1 MMTMLVPSSNATVES
16 QPPPPPTTTASTA
29 IHTPSLFATTDEM
42 PSGPPPSR
50 SFSVMAPTELQRSV
64 QRQYDTTTTT
74 EDLPWW
80 QHYYQMYH
88 YHPPQGRKPTLF
100 GPYLLLHTLGEG
112 EFGKVKLGIH
122 IDSSQEVAIKLIKKD
137 NIDSSTRMSK
147 VEREISVLRTVCHPY
162 IVKLY
167 DVIETEKY
175 IGIILQCASGGELF
189 EYILAHRYLKERD
202 ACRLFAQLIS
212 GVHYMHQKHIVHRDL
227 KLENLLLDRDRNVI
241 ITDFGFANQFSSA
254 KDDLMAT
261 SCGSPCYAAPELVVS
276 EGMYVGSAVDIW
288 SCGVILYAMLC
299 GYLPF
304 DDDPANPEGDNINL
318 LYKYILNTQL
328 AFPDYVSDGARD
340 LLQKMLVPDPTK
352 RCTMQTIMEHPWLQ
366 PHRDL
371 FRKTIDVLE
380 REAMETAD
388 LPMPVNNSSNG
399 QKHHQQRNDQQS
411 TAEKEHNVQH
421 TRPLNDDHCTTDLS
435 TPAAISAP
443 SSDDAM
449 VPCNL
454 PMDVDSEHQVPD
466 IAEPYSQKPAAST
479 EQLECNVKG
488 TMSATAADLAVPEI
502 SSIEL
507 PASMHTSASESTTMA
522 TEKHQKQDPIEEQ
535 HQHQQPTTT
544 TTPGGSIL
552 QAKFLSSI
560 QRQGNAQQQQQ
571 QQPPSSSHYHHSAA
585 LSKSTP
591 PQQPIPFS
599 ITSTSTRHRSPS
611 TALPLHPPP
620 QKSHYEP
627 RRKALSLL
635 VNSVADHLQ
644 AQPSTSDRHHH
655 HTGRKGMA
663 FSRKQGN
670 RERAQSV
677 LSQGRY
683 SGFRGVVGK
692 GSENSNDALPRSSM
706 HVMPSVSERAGVFND
721 KDKHKSAGKKLME
734 WFKKK
739 PLSTKDRSFNHLAHG
754 DLLTSDRPLSSL
766 HSPLRAMPLGKSYAV
781 DFNDAK
787 LRTHHGA
794 VDQEALTSGS
804 PMDVLVEV
812 KQVLLS
818 MGIEVK
824 KDGDYKLKCTRQR
837 RKRPNSITASSN
849 NPASC
854 NESAT
859 SSLSNA
865 RSDKKRR
872 MSTSAPFRKL
882 LRRNGGGGDDSSSS
896 VFQQGETVYGDP
908 VVDPGEEVRF
918 SVELCKIKNLP
929 GLYIV
934 DIRRMRGNVWA
945 YKFLYHTLLDTLN
958 LSGKG
963 GYIKS
968 HNTMK
973 QQQQQPI
980 AAVHPPPAASSSTTS
995 TSTSSSQ
1002 HRSSIRNNTNRNSC
1016 SSSGGSS
1023 SMLEDVK
1030 EEE

>member
-1 MMTMLVPSSNATVES
+1 M
-16 QPPPPPTTTASTA
+16 
-29 IHTPSLFATTDEM
+29 
-42 PSGPPPSR
+42 
-50 SFSVMAPTELQRSV
+50 
-64 QRQYDTTTTT
+64 
-74 EDLPWW
+74 
-80 QHYYQMYH
+80 
-88 YHPPQGRKPTLF
+88 
-100 GPYLLLHTLGEG
+100 
-112 EFGKVKLGIH
+112 
-122 IDSSQEVAIKLIKKD
+122 
-137 NIDSSTRMSK
+137 
-147 VEREISVLRTVCHPY
+147 
-162 IVKLY
+162 
-167 DVIETEKY
+167 
-175 IGIILQCASGGELF
+175 
-189 EYILAHRYLKERD
+189 
-202 ACRLFAQLIS
+202 
-212 GVHYMHQKHIVHRDL
+212 
-227 KLENLLLDRDRNVI
+227 I

-328 AFPDYVSDGARD
+328 AFPDYVSDDARD

-371 FRKTIDVLE
+371 FRKTIDELE
-380 REAMETAD
+380 HEAMATAD
-388 LPMPVNNSSNG
+388 LPMPVNKSNNNS
-399 QKHHQQRNDQQS
+399 QKHQRKDQQS
-411 TAEKEHNVQH
+411 TAAKEHNVQH
-421 TRPLNDDHCTTDLS
+421 TRLLNDDHCTTDVN
-435 TPAAISAP
+435 TPAAVSAP
-443 SSDDAM
+443 SSEDAI
-449 VPCNL
+449 VPCS
-454 PMDVDSEHQVPD
+454 MDVDSEEQQVPD
-466 IAEPYSQKPAAST
+466 ISGPKPASN
-479 EQLECNVKG
+479 EHLECNVKG
-488 TMSATAADLAVPEI
+488 TMTATDLAVPEI

-507 PASMHTSASESTTMA
+507 PASMHTSASESTAMA
-522 TEKHQKQDPIEEQ
+522 TDKQQKEDPIEEQ
-535 HQHQQPTTT
+535 QQQQQPIVPST

-560 QRQGNAQQQQQ
+560 QRQGNPQQQQQ
-571 QQPPSSSHYHHSAA
+571 QSPSSHYHSAA

-591 PQQPIPFS
+591 PQQPIAFS
-599 ITSTSTRHRSPS
+599 IASTSTRHRSPS
-611 TALPLHPPP
+611 TALPLHPP

-644 AQPSTSDRHHH
+644 VQPSTSDRHHH
-655 HTGRKGMA
+655 SGRKGMA

-670 RERAQSV
+670 RERAHSV

-683 SGFRGVVGK
+683 SGFRSVVGK

-706 HVMPSVSERAGVFND
+706 HVMPSVSERAVFHD

-739 PLSTKDRSFNHLAHG
+739 PLSKLTTFLSFMTQIFIDIFMTGTKDRSFNHLAHG
-754 DLLTSDRPLSSL
+754 DLLTSDRPLSTL

-837 RKRPNSITASSN
+837 RKRPNSITAATSSSN
-849 NPASC
+849 NPSC
-854 NESAT
+854 NESAS
-859 SSLSNA
+859 SSLASNT

-882 LRRNGGGGDDSSSS
+882 LRRNGHGDETSS

-968 HNTMK
+968 HNNMMK
-973 QQQQQPI
+973 S
-980 AAVHPPPAASSSTTS
+980 ATTAVPSPPAASSSTTS
-995 TSTSSSQ
+995 SSSSSQ
-1002 HRSSIRNNTNRNSC
+1002 HRTNSIRNNANRNSC

>member
-1 MMTMLVPSSNATVES
+1 MTMLVSSSNATTAVES
-16 QPPPPPTTTASTA
+16 QPAPPTTASTA
-29 IHTPSLFATTDEM
+29 IHTPSLFATTDEL

-64 QRQYDTTTTT
+64 QRHYDTTTTAAT

-122 IDSSQEVAIKLIKKD
+122 VDSSQEVAIKLIKKD

-328 AFPDYVSDGARD
+328 AFPDYVSDDARD

-352 RCTMQTIMEHPWLQ
+352 RCTMQAIMEHSWLQ

-388 LPMPVNNSSNG
+388 LPMPVNKSNNG
-399 QKHHQQRNDQQS
+399 TKQQRNDQQS
-411 TAEKEHNVQH
+411 TAAKEHNVQH

-443 SSDDAM
+443 SSDDAI

-454 PMDVDSEHQVPD
+454 PMDVDSEHQQVPD
-466 IAEPYSQKPAAST
+466 ISEPYSLEPPSN
-479 EQLECNVKG
+479 EHLECNVKG
-488 TMSATAADLAVPEI
+488 TMTATDLAVPEI

-507 PASMHTSASESTTMA
+507 PASMHTSASESTAMA
-522 TEKHQKQDPIEEQ
+522 TDKHQKQDPIQEQ
-535 HQHQQPTTT
+535 QQQQSPMIPS
-544 TTPGGSIL
+544 TTPGGGSIL

-560 QRQGNAQQQQQ
+560 QRQGNSQQ
-571 QQPPSSSHYHHSAA
+571 QQPSSHYHPAA

-591 PQQPIPFS
+591 PQQPIPYP
-599 ITSTSTRHRSPS
+599 ITSTTTRHRSPS
-611 TALPLHPPP
+611 TALPLNNLP

-644 AQPSTSDRHHH
+644 VQPSTSDRHHH
-655 HTGRKGMA
+655 AGRKGMA

-683 SGFRGVVGK
+683 SGLRGVVTK

-706 HVMPSVSERAGVFND
+706 HIMPSVSERVVFND

-739 PLSTKDRSFNHLAHG
+739 PLSTKDRSYNHLAHG

-837 RKRPNSITASSN
+837 RKRPNSIIAASSSN
-849 NPASC
+849 NPSC
-854 NESAT
+854 NESTT
-859 SSLSNA
+859 SSVSNT

-882 LRRNGGGGDDSSSS
+882 LRRNGHGDESSS

-968 HNTMK
+968 HNMVKNTST
-973 QQQQQPI
+973 
-980 AAVHPPPAASSSTTS
+980 AAVPPPAAPTSTTS
-995 TSTSSSQ
+995 SSSSQ
-1002 HRSSIRNNTNRNSC
+1002 HRSIRNNTNRNSC